1 MQIPDWN
8 KIAGSTGKPSQE
20 QIARVIRIV
29 NEVQSLSVVDR
40 AVVAFLIAHM
50 SMADLKEAKESRT

>member
-1 MQIPDWN
+1 MQTPDWN
-8 KIAGSTGKPSQE
+8 KIAGANSRPTDE

-29 NEVQSLSVVDR
+29 NEVQAMNVVDR

-50 SMADLKEAKESRT
+50 SIADLKEAKELRT

>member
-1 MQIPDWN
+1 MQTPDWN
-8 KIAGSTGKPSQE
+8 KIAGANSRPTDE

-29 NEVQSLSVVDR
+29 NEVQAMNVVDR

-50 SMADLKEAKESRT
+50 SIADLK